1 MYSYSDIASMTIQEL
16 IDNHIKLNEDL
27 INCIFKN
34 PIIRDLPKLA
44 TLYGFYSR
52 FIVGQTKIFFAYGT
66 DQSVINGPFHEAEE
80 TVIPEYVVKKCG
92 YFVSWNTNLLCPR
105 CEVFEIPEKDTTR
118 TYALSNRMM
127 LLERMVNEYKEFEL
141 QIPEYIE
148 LSPSDYRRFM
158 DFFHIT
164 DNRTIKENTA
174 KESWKQRE
182 RQFLQDIAIWEWPMT
197 LNGPKPGFTAFTAWS
212 RYSIHST
219 NLDESLKVYNNPKMW
234 QRIFESEESSLY
246 HTMFVEPKNAAEYI
260 MHGLDKMGIPYCRMR
275 EDKEI
280 RKAAIHEKELLGN
293 VLPDSFADM
302 EKRVSFFISKYDEGA
317 VIYWMREY
325 TKTLFTP
332 EQLRY
337 GNELYYGTDWWNKGQ
352 DPAGYLF
359 FVPAGAMQWFMKW
372 AERHQVKIG
381 YPDAGWLNRYSATGV
396 YLITEYCN
404 MPLINDA
411 MHQTQHVDLSTHRIG
426 MERNAPTEERTFHQN
441 GKGVYMR
448 KDNWEDRII
457 NSVLQ
462 GSQWYH
468 PIDELLKNGTMVDNK
483 SPVLKQQ
490 TRQSS
495 AEKKPAKKLNFK
507 NLFN

>member
-1 MYSYSDIASMTIQEL
+1 MFSYSDIASMTIKEL
-16 IDNHIKLNEDL
+16 IDNHIGLNEDL
-27 INCIFKN
+27 VKCIFKN
-34 PIIRDLPKLA
+34 PVIRDLPKLA
-44 TLYGFYSR
+44 SLYGFYSR
-52 FIVGQTKIFFAYGT
+52 FVVGQTKIFFAYGI
-66 DQSVINGPFHEAEE
+66 DPAIINGVFHEAEQ
-80 TVIPEYVVKKCG
+80 TVIPDYLVQKCG

-127 LLERMVNEYKEFEL
+127 LLERVVHEYKNFGL
-141 QIPEYIE
+141 PVPEYIE
-148 LSPSDYRRFM
+148 MSPSDYRRLMNFTYV
-158 DFFHIT
+158 T
-164 DNRTIKENTA
+164 DNRTISENAA

-234 QRIFESEESSLY
+234 QKVFESEESSPY
-246 HTMFVEPKNAAEYI
+246 HTMFVESVAAAKFI
-260 MHGLDKMGIPYCRMR
+260 MQGLDKMKIPYCRMK
-275 EDKEI
+275 EDKNI
-280 RKAAIHEKELLGN
+280 HKANARERELLGD

-302 EKRVSFFISKYDEGA
+302 DERVSFFVSKYDEGA

-325 TKTLFTP
+325 TKSLFTE

-337 GNELYYGTDWWNKGQ
+337 GNELYYGTDWWNKEQ

-359 FVPAGAMQWFMKW
+359 YVPAGAIQWFMKW
-372 AERHQVKIG
+372 AKSRQVKIG
-381 YPDAGWLNRYSATGV
+381 YPDAGWLGRYSATGV
-396 YLITEYCN
+396 YLITEYSN
-404 MPLINDA
+404 MPLVSDA
-411 MHQTQHVDLSTHRIG
+411 IHQTQHVDLSTHRIG
-426 MERNAPTEERTFHQN
+426 MERNAPTEERTLHQN
-441 GKGVYMR
+441 GKGVYLR

-483 SPVLKQQ
+483 NPELKQVKKPVV
-490 TRQSS
+490 
-495 AEKKPAKKLNFK
+495 EKKAGKKLSFLDLFK
-507 NLFN
+507 